1 MIWAESPAGT
11 RRLTR
16 PADTQWH
23 FQTRCPSRGTP
34 HGDTGRAAGRW
45 SSPLE
50 TGDPNLLPQLWQ
62 QGCSLPCPAPG
73 SARFPGDG
81 AGHAAGAAGVR
92 KQPVCPELLFSRP
105 HSRAQGSLVLCQAT
119 PAVTE
124 HSSSPCPAR
133 SAGSKAG
140 SSPSP
145 CPGTHGTV
153 MATEW
158 HSPKTRASPSPRCRR
173 AVLAPASSPSGCSMC
188 AGEQQCPE
196 PPGRMLPA
204 LERGVQPWGETRM
217 NSRYTA
223 AEPGSSLS
231 PCETSTHR
239 RGALHTWPETSWP
252 PSRS

>member
-1 MIWAESPAGT
+1 M
-11 RRLTR
+11 
-16 PADTQWH
+16 
-23 FQTRCPSRGTP
+23 
-34 HGDTGRAAGRW
+34 
-45 SSPLE
+45 
-50 TGDPNLLPQLWQ
+50 
-62 QGCSLPCPAPG
+62 
-73 SARFPGDG
+73 
-81 AGHAAGAAGVR
+81 R
-92 KQPVCPELLFSRP
+92 KQPVCPGLLFSRP

-158 HSPKTRASPSPRCRR
+158 HSPKTRASSSPRCRR

-231 PCETSTHR
+231 RVKPV
-239 RGALHTWPETSWP
+239 HTDGVHCTPGQKQAGHLPDHNLSHLAKA
-252 PSRS
+252 SFFFFLIYFLCLCLFCSF

>member
-34 HGDTGRAAGRW
+34 PGDTGRAAGRW
-45 SSPLE
+45 SSRLE

-92 KQPVCPELLFSRP
+92 KQPVCPGLLFSRP

-124 HSSSPCPAR
+124 HPGSPCPAR

-158 HSPKTRASPSPRCRR
+158 HKAPKPEHPHPRAAGGQCWLLPR
-173 AVLAPASSPSGCSMC
+173 P
-188 AGEQQCPE
+188 
-196 PPGRMLPA
+196 PPGARCA
-204 LERGVQPWGETRM
+204 R
-217 NSRYTA
+217 
-223 AEPGSSLS
+223 GSSSAQS
-231 PCETSTHR
+231 PPAGCYLRS
-239 RGALHTWPETSWP
+239 RGAFSPGEK
-252 PSRS
+252 RG

>member
-1 MIWAESPAGT
+1 MTPAEPQDAGHHPWRRGT
-11 RRLTR
+11 RTC
-16 PADTQWH
+16 
-23 FQTRCPSRGTP
+23 CPSYGS
-34 HGDTGRAAGRW
+34 RAA
-45 SSPLE
+45 L
-50 TGDPNLLPQLWQ
+50 
-62 QGCSLPCPAPG
+62 CPALPLAVPASPG
-73 SARFPGDG
+73 MGPDTLPECPG
-81 AGHAAGAAGVR
+81 
-92 KQPVCPELLFSRP
+92 LLFSRP

-124 HSSSPCPAR
+124 HPSSPCPAR

-153 MATEW
+153 MGTEW
-158 HSPKTRASPSPRCRR
+158 HSPKTRASSSPRCRR

-204 LERGVQPWGETRM
+204 LERGVQPRGETRM

-231 PCETSTHR
+231 PCETSTH
-239 RGALHTWPETSWP
+239 
-252 PSRS
+252 